1 MQSVCHQKFPVFFFW
16 GGSTIPVF
24 FRRFANEFSGS
35 PGRINLQETWSHAC
49 GDKAHQSLGMR
60 GVKTRGCFLVENC
73 LKPGT
78 GSSGWCFFKKPEN
91 VNNNSKSEF
100 SLSSFENIMFNH
112 NHQKKTLTLHTLP
125 PIIMVQWPIGV
136 SPIVVSF
143 SFGVVF
149 HFHDYGRKG
158 NDSFGRCW
166 WEMLWIR
173 KYGHGLHADFNKNG
187 IDMGK
192 LHVRKKHTYI

>member
-1 MQSVCHQKFPVFFFW
+1 MIFW
-16 GGSTIPVF
+16 EKTRSD
-24 FRRFANEFSGS
+24 S
-35 PGRINLQETWSHAC
+35 NLQETWSHAC
-49 GDKAHQSLGMR
+49 GDKAHQSLGN
-60 GVKTRGCFLVENC
+60 KTGWNPWVFFGRELSETRHWFQWMMFETWKCQQQFEVRVE
-73 LKPGT
+73 KIQ
-78 GSSGWCFFKKPEN
+78 
-91 VNNNSKSEF
+91 
-100 SLSSFENIMFNH
+100 FENIIMFNH

-173 KYGHGLHADFNKNG
+173 KYGHGLHAHFIND
-187 IDMGK
+187 IDTGK
-192 LHVRKKHTYI
+192 LHVR